1 MKTKL
6 ILLCMIALAVSNMAV
21 AQTDSDRNFEV
32 KKQLDVFNSIYKNLD
47 MMYVDTLDAKEVIGT
62 GIKAML
68 RSLDPYTEYYPE
80 ENMKELKEMYT
91 GKFAGIGAIIRY
103 NSQIK
108 RVVIDE
114 PYKDMPADKAGL
126 RKGDIILAIDD
137 SSMVDKNVTYV
148 DYFTP
153 LVTPENGLDDSC
165 SYDGIHPAVNI
176 YDDMER
182 ILVDSVRKVLK
193 LKKQDFY
200 TLPSDEA
207 DRRKAEADAD
217 RKAKNMPM
225 NFKGMVEMMNR
236 MRMR

>member
-6 ILLCMIALAVSNMAV
+6 ILLCMIALAASNMAV

-148 DYFTP
+148 SNHLRGDPGTTSSSRYSVLP
-153 LVTPENGLDDSC
+153 QGRRC
-165 SYDGIHPAVNI
+165 SSRSRARRCRPHRCPTTAY
-176 YDDMER
+176 
-182 ILVDSVRKVLK
+182 
-193 LKKQDFY
+193 
-200 TLPSDEA
+200 
-207 DRRKAEADAD
+207 RKAMWATST
-217 RKAKNMPM
+217 
-225 NFKGMVEMMNR
+225 
-236 MRMR
+236 